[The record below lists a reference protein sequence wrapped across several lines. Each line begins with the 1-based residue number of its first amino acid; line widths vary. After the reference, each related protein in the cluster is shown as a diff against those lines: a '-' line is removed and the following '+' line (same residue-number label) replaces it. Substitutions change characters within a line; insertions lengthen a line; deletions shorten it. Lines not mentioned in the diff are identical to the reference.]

1 MTYDPIKIRYKTL
14 KNGNRSI
21 YLDYRV
27 DGKRVVEYVKMYLLP
42 GRSPQVRHNINL
54 PLLNITFIMRK
65 WIILFIKD
73 KKRSLTKCKTP
84 VSKVSYTLL

>member
-42 GRSPQVRHNINL
+42 GRSSQVRHNRNQ
-54 PLLNITFIMRK
+54 PLLNITSIMRK
-65 WIILFIKD
+65 MDYLVYNGQ
-73 KKRSLTKCKTP
+73 KKGALRN
-84 VSKVSYTLL
+84 VRLLYLR

>member
-42 GRSPQVRHNINL
+42 GRSPQVRHNRN
-54 PLLNITFIMRK
+54 
-65 WIILFIKD
+65 
-73 KKRSLTKCKTP
+73 
-84 VSKVSYTLL
+84 

>member
-42 GRSPQVRHNINL
+42 GRSPQVRHNRNL
-54 PLLNITFIMRK
+54 PLLNIMSIMRK
-65 WIILFIKD
+65 
-73 KKRSLTKCKTP
+73 
-84 VSKVSYTLL
+84 